1 MVPKEW
7 ILLTLAFI
15 WLFYC
20 NHDVWFWVKVLK
32 NCWVDLNGG
41 WVSAQNRPHSFLES
55 RNRFRTFFSHCE
67 IYRDLHVCGSL
78 IKNNALILMK
88 EIRSLWVA
96 GIWVWLNIKGQYWAS
111 AQVCAIMSAVLVIN
125 IIFLLHIN
133 PFFQVERTDVSL
145 SDPQAPVV
153 RGTRFSGNSFY
164 QFPSDSLPVNTD
176 FTGKKAC
183 LDTCRYV
190 CVCVSENQQHVSGLL
205 CTACTCTHA
214 WVWWYVFVLF
224 SLLVTFF

>member
-1 MVPKEW
+1 
-7 ILLTLAFI
+7 
-15 WLFYC
+15 
-20 NHDVWFWVKVLK
+20 
-32 NCWVDLNGG
+32 
-41 WVSAQNRPHSFLES
+41 
-55 RNRFRTFFSHCE
+55 
-67 IYRDLHVCGSL
+67 
-78 IKNNALILMK
+78 
-88 EIRSLWVA
+88 
-96 GIWVWLNIKGQYWAS
+96 
-111 AQVCAIMSAVLVIN
+111 MSAVLVIN

-190 CVCVSENQQHVSGLL
+190 CVFQKTNSMCLDCYVLHV
-205 CTACTCTHA
+205 HA
-214 WVWWYVFVLF
+214 HMPEFGGMFSCCSVF
-224 SLLVTFF
+224 

>member
-1 MVPKEW
+1 
-7 ILLTLAFI
+7 
-15 WLFYC
+15 
-20 NHDVWFWVKVLK
+20 
-32 NCWVDLNGG
+32 
-41 WVSAQNRPHSFLES
+41 
-55 RNRFRTFFSHCE
+55 
-67 IYRDLHVCGSL
+67 
-78 IKNNALILMK
+78 
-88 EIRSLWVA
+88 
-96 GIWVWLNIKGQYWAS
+96 
-111 AQVCAIMSAVLVIN
+111 MSAVLVIN

-190 CVCVSENQQHVSGLL
+190 CVCFRKP
-205 CTACTCTHA
+205 TACVWIAMYCMYMHTC
-214 WVWWYVFVLF
+214 L
-224 SLLVTFF
+224 SLVVCFRVVQSSSDILLE